1 MCIIIFDPMTNRII
15 NKSDL
20 YRLFWRSFCL
30 QAVWNFER
38 MQNLGFLYILAP
50 VLNKLYPEKEKR
62 IQSYKRHLEFFNT
75 HPYFANALVGIVA
88 RLEEEMALGKEVK
101 PEQISTVKMSMGGA
115 FGGIGDSLFWGTWRP
130 FTALLAC
137 VLVIIYLREWEG
149 AWLPPLIFLFL
160 YNFLHF
166 YIRIK
171 GVMKGYERK
180 TKVVGL
186 LKKTHYPR
194 TIWGS
199 HLIGLGLVLLAVM
212 VILLRDW
219 RAMER
224 LYFLAF
230 FLSIVFLN
238 RWRISSAR
246 LLYLLIGI
254 SCAGAYIF

>member
-1 MCIIIFDPMTNRII
+1 MDNRII
-15 NKSDL
+15 KKSDL

-62 IQSYKRHLEFFNT
+62 IQSYRRHLEFFNT
-75 HPYFANALVGIVA
+75 HPYFANVLVGIVA
-88 RLEEEMALGKEVK
+88 RLEEEMALGGEVK
-101 PEQISTVKMSMGGA
+101 PEEITTVKMSMGGA
-115 FGGIGDSLFWGTWRP
+115 FGGIGDSLFWAAWRP

-137 VLVIIYLREWEG
+137 VPVIIYLEKWEG
-149 AWLPPLIFLFL
+149 VWLVPLIFLFL
-160 YNFLHF
+160 YNLLHF
-166 YIRIK
+166 HARIE
-171 GVMKGYERK
+171 GVIEGYVRK
-180 TKVVGL
+180 TKVVRR
-186 LKKTHYPR
+186 LKKMHYYR

-199 HLIGLGLVLLAVM
+199 HVIGLGLVLLAVI

-219 RAMER
+219 SAVGK

-230 FLSIVFLN
+230 FLPMVFLN
-238 RWRISSAR
+238 RWRISSAK

-254 SCAGAYIF
+254 SCTGAYIF

>member
-1 MCIIIFDPMTNRII
+1 MENIIIK
-15 NKSDL
+15 KSDL

-50 VLNKLYPEKEKR
+50 VLNRLYPEKEKR

-88 RLEEEMALGKEVK
+88 RLEEEMAKGGEVK
-101 PEQISTVKMSMGGA
+101 PEQITTVKMSMGGA
-115 FGGIGDSLFWGTWRP
+115 FGGIGDSLFWGAWRP
-130 FTALLAC
+130 FTALVAC
-137 VLVIIYLREWEG
+137 VIVIIYLRKWEG
-149 AWLPPLIFLFL
+149 AWLAPLFFLSL

-166 YIRIK
+166 HTRIK
-171 GVMKGYERK
+171 GVMEGYERK
-180 TKVVGL
+180 TKMVRL
-186 LKKTHYPR
+186 LKKMHYSR
-194 TIWGS
+194 TIRTS
-199 HLIGLGLVLLAVM
+199 HLIGLGLVLLT
-212 VILLRDW
+212 VIIIFFRDW
-219 RAMER
+219 KAMER

-238 RWRISSAR
+238 RWRISSTK

-254 SCAGAYIF
+254 SCAGTYIF